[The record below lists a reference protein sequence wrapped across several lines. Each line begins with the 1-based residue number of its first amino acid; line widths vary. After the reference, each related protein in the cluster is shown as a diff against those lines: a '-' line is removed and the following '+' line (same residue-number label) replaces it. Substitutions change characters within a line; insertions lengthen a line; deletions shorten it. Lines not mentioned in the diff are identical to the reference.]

1 MMDMDYPMLFAMKEL
16 KENKIQQDNE
26 MLKKKQEENQRK
38 K

>member
-1 MMDMDYPMLFAMKEL
+1 MLFAMKEL

>member
-1 MMDMDYPMLFAMKEL
+1 MLFAMKEL

-26 MLKKKQEENQRK
+26 MLKKKQEESQRK